1 MFVLEASVLLW
12 IFMLCIPEFSLDW
25 CIRCGYDGMIG
36 ELGNWGIGE
45 KDLEVVED
53 PDVSQRGF
61 IISG

>member
-1 MFVLEASVLLW
+1 
-12 IFMLCIPEFSLDW
+12 
-25 CIRCGYDGMIG
+25 MIG